1 MDVKRN
7 PNFVIIG
14 QPLRATPN
22 EELPSIYGG
31 RDSQKAFRVPFLL
44 QWTDFWREGAG
55 YFMLSG
61 EQIWKSI
68 WNEHKIIAWS
78 YWLYIYAEWLSKY
91 SIQWGS

>member
-1 MDVKRN
+1 MSKKYKMADV
-7 PNFVIIG
+7 
-14 QPLRATPN
+14 TPRRLCVSYFFFN
-22 EELPSIYGG
+22 G
-31 RDSQKAFRVPFLL
+31 
-44 QWTDFWREGAG
+44 TDFWREGAG

-61 EQIWKSI
+61 EKIWKSI

>member
-1 MDVKRN
+1 MDVKQN

-22 EELPSIYGG
+22 EELPSIYVEKIQNGG
-31 RDSQKAFRVPFLL
+31 RNSQKAFRVPFLL

-68 WNEHKIIAWS
+68 WNEQNYCVELLALYLGRMII
-78 YWLYIYAEWLSKY
+78 
-91 SIQWGS
+91 

>member
-1 MDVKRN
+1 MNVKRN